1 MKDLE
6 FFTLAAQYGWVVVN
20 LQGMRS
26 QASHPLHGRI
36 VVEWKTSRR
45 RRPAIA
51 RVDFWIPQKM
61 DAVGYDSPYIWKA
74 ALSTHH
80 GNVRE
85 AIEHFLQGR
94 GVATRKAS

>member
-6 FFTLAAQYGWVVVN
+6 FFTLAAQHGWVVVN

-45 RRPAIA
+45 RRPAIT
-51 RVDFWIPQKM
+51 RVDFFIRSGDKI
-61 DAVGYDSPYIWKA
+61 VWKA
-74 ALSTHH
+74 GLSTHH

>member
-1 MKDLE
+1 V
-6 FFTLAAQYGWVVVN
+6 A
-20 LQGMRS
+20 
-26 QASHPLHGRI
+26 H
-36 VVEWKTSRR
+36 
-45 RRPAIA
+45 
-51 RVDFWIPQKM
+51 
-61 DAVGYDSPYIWKA
+61 DSPYIWKA

>member
-1 MKDLE
+1 MKDIE
-6 FFTLAAQYGWVVVN
+6 FFTLAAQYGWVVTN

-26 QASHPLHGRI
+26 QASHPIHGRI
-36 VVEWKTSRR
+36 IVQWKTSRR

-51 RVDFWIPQKM
+51 RVNFFFRSGDK
-61 DAVGYDSPYIWKA
+61 AVWKA

-85 AIEHFLQGR
+85 AIEHFLDGR